1 MATGSLIKIDE
12 EIVTSAVASVT
23 LGGTDWDSS
32 YDVYMVKL
40 NNVSPVTATILRA
53 RVTKDVLGTPTA
65 QTTTNYDW
73 SAKGFKTSGAFENNS
88 SSNQN
93 YIDVSDSFINAS
105 TGNANLIM
113 YIFNAN
119 NASEYTFITF
129 ETSHYAGAELY
140 GNQGGAVYTVAEVHN
155 GIQFYFD
162 AIDIDSGTFTLYGLK
177 K

>member
-1 MATGSLIKIDE
+1 MAGSLIKIDE
-12 EIVTSAVASVT
+12 EIVSSAVASVT
-23 LGGTDWDSS
+23 LGGSDWDSS

-40 NNVSPVTATILRA
+40 NNVSPATANILRA
-53 RVTKDVLGTPTA
+53 RITKDVTGTPTP

-73 SAKGFKTSGAFENNS
+73 SAKGLKTSGAFENNS
-88 SSNQN
+88 STNQN
-93 YIDVSDSFINAS
+93 YIDVSDSFVNAS

-119 NASEYTFITF
+119 NSSEYTFLTI

-140 GNQGGAVYTVAEVHN
+140 GNQGGAVYTVAEAHN

-162 AIDIDSGTFTLYGLK
+162 GINTDAGTFTLYGLK

>member
-1 MATGSLIKIDE
+1 MAGSLIKIDE
-12 EIVTSAVASVT
+12 EIVTSAVASVILT
-23 LGGTDWDSS
+23 GIDST
-32 YDVYMVKL
+32 YDVYMVRL

-65 QTTTNYDW
+65 QTTTNYDFA
-73 SAKGFKTSGAFENNS
+73 AKGLKTSSTFENNS
-88 SSNQN
+88 STNQN

-113 YIFNAN
+113 YIFNASN
-119 NASEYTFITF
+119 SSEYTFLTI

-140 GNQGGAVYTVAEVHN
+140 GNQGGAVYTVAEAHN

-162 AIDIDSGTFTLYGLK
+162 AINIDAGTFTLYGLK